1 MIFMYY
7 QDQGYGTERKK
18 KRAPTPPT
26 AVSIEKA
33 ITESTAA
40 KETENK
46 QQQQQPQQQQPQQ
59 QVST

>member
-1 MIFMYY
+1 MIKAFK
-7 QDQGYGTERKK
+7 QLKS
-18 KRAPTPPT
+18 TPPT